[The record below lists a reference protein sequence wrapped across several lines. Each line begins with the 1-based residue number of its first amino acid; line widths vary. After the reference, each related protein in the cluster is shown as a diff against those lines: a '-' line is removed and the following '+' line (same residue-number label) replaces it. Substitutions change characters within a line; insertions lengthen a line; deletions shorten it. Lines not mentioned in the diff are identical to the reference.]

1 MDNDKF
7 AALPDPETEPT
18 VSVER
23 AGQVIGISRGSAYEG
38 VRRGEIPSIRIGHRV
53 LIPTAALLRL
63 VGIRI
68 DGPTVADSFDDPPE
82 RVQSRSRAHDQ
93 RKQRTLARRDSQR
106 NQRVL
111 SRP

>member
-1 MDNDKF
+1 VDNDSF
-7 AALPDPETEPT
+7 AALPNPETEPT

-23 AGQVIGISRGSAYEG
+23 AGEVIGISRGSAYEG

-68 DGPTVADSFDDPPE
+68 DGATVADSFHEPQG
-82 RVQSRSRAHDQ
+82 VQSRSCAHGQ
-93 RKQRTLARRDSQR
+93 RKSRTLARLDSQR
-106 NQRVL
+106 NQEP